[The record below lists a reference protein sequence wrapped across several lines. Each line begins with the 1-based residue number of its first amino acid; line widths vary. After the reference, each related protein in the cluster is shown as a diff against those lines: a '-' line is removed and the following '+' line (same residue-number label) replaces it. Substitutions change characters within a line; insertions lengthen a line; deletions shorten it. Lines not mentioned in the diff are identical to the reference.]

1 MLGVSPSTLRRWSE
15 AGRLPVYTTP
25 GGHRRFSR
33 RALEGLLPADRR
45 RRPSI
50 AADLTTARI
59 SRSYRRADRG
69 SAPQLPWLL
78 ALSDEQRILFR
89 ERGHALATSLLQH
102 LDAGLPEA
110 ATQHLDEAARSA
122 VSYGQA
128 AAGLGLSLSQTVEG
142 FLRFRT
148 PFHHELLMAARQRGY
163 DTAETTDLVE
173 AAERAMDVLLA
184 ATMAGH
190 GRATGS
196 VAAGRPGGVD
206 ARDVRFAHPGP

>member
-1 MLGVSPSTLRRWSE
+1 VLGVSASTLRRWSE

-50 AADLTTARI
+50 AADLTTERI
-59 SRSYRRADRG
+59 TRSYRRADRDR
-69 SAPQLPWLL
+69 APELPWLL
-78 ALSDEQRILFR
+78 ELSDEQRILFR
-89 ERGHALATSLLQH
+89 ERGHALAMTLLQY
-102 LDAGLPEA
+102 LDATLPEA
-110 ATQHLDEAARSA
+110 AAQHLDEAARGAS
-122 VSYGQA
+122 SYGQA

-142 FLRFRT
+142 FLRFRA
-148 PFHHELLMAARQRGY
+148 PFHHELLVAARQRGF
-163 DTAETTDLVE
+163 DTAETTDLIE

-190 GRATGS
+190 GRATG
-196 VAAGRPGGVD
+196 AAAPSRVGGD
-206 ARDVRFAHPGP
+206 ARDARFAHAGP